1 MPSSAAPLPWSRGP
15 EGWETRGQSW
25 GRDPVQLVVLIG
37 TIALGAIVTTM
48 AVTAAA
54 ILATVDVN
62 PRWVPVLQGVITISF
77 QALAIG
83 ALGGLAKLFF
93 DGRRER
99 EAKENEI
106 RERRHRYINGV
117 VDASHRVDN
126 ARLVL
131 RANRS
136 VRTWSD
142 IVNND
147 IIPARTQLR
156 QLTHDLRNWTEAQR
170 PVFRTGESIADLL
183 EEMYGYLGALVD
195 EYADHKTRLSEIQLA
210 AERTTGADRAALLTE
225 IWREVRSLRLF
236 GDYVDD
242 GSFYAG
248 YRGRYLDVLR
258 EMRSSLVN
266 D

>member
-1 MPSSAAPLPWSRGP
+1 MI
-15 EGWETRGQSW
+15 T
-25 GRDPVQLVVLIG
+25 V
-37 TIALGAIVTTM
+37 ALTAGAL
-48 AVTAAA
+48 
-54 ILATVDVN
+54 LATANLD
-62 PRWVPVLQGVITISF
+62 PRWVPVLQDMVTISF
-77 QALAIG
+77 QATAIG

-99 EAKENEI
+99 EVQQNEI
-106 RERRHRYINGV
+106 RERQHRYINGV

-156 QLTHDLRNWTEAQR
+156 QLTHDLRNWTEARR
-170 PVFRTGESIADLL
+170 PVFRSGGSIADLL
-183 EEMYGYLGALVD
+183 EDMYGYLGALVD
-195 EYADHKTRLSEIQLA
+195 EYADHKTRLSEFQSA
-210 AERTTGADRAALLTE
+210 AENAKGDDRAELLAQTWDG
-225 IWREVRSLRLF
+225 IRGLPLF
-236 GDYVDD
+236 GDYIDD
-242 GSFYAG
+242 GCIYGG
-248 YRGRYLDVLR
+248 YRDRYLDVLR
-258 EMRSSLVN
+258 EMRSCLVN

>member
-1 MPSSAAPLPWSRGP
+1 MVAA
-15 EGWETRGQSW
+15 
-25 GRDPVQLVVLIG
+25 
-37 TIALGAIVTTM
+37 AL
-48 AVTAAA
+48 TAAA
-54 ILATVDVN
+54 LLATTNPD
-62 PRWVPVLQGVITISF
+62 PRWVPVLQDVVIISF
-77 QALAIG
+77 QAMAIG

-99 EAKENEI
+99 AVQHDEI

-156 QLTHDLRNWTEAQR
+156 QLTHDLRNWTQARR
-170 PVFRTGESIADLL
+170 PVFPSGEPIADLL
-183 EEMYGYLGALVD
+183 EDMYGYLGDLVE
-195 EYADHKTRLSEIQLA
+195 EYAEHKTRVSEVQSA
-210 AERTTGADRAALLTE
+210 AESARGEDRAALLA
-225 IWREVRSLRLF
+225 EVWDDLRGLPLF
-236 GDYVDD
+236 GDYLED
-242 GSFYAG
+242 GVHYG
-248 YRGRYLDVLR
+248 VYRDRYLGVLR
-258 EMRSSLVN
+258 EMRSCLVH